1 MNATTK
7 ATQGVKEYAQLNQ
20 QLNELMAT
28 DIGSRIAAVTKAIDE
43 KKKELY
49 ELAKADDFEAVRE
62 GGWVLTVGTRTSI
75 DMNALLKAHGDAI
88 VKVCPGVLTI
98 DQAKFK
104 SAQKSIAELSRKS
117 ASQKDVLGI
126 SIEKY
131 AMPGTKV
138 PSIRKGATKE

>member
-1 MNATTK
+1 MTTEK

-28 DIGSRIAAVTKAIDE
+28 DIGSRIAAVTKAIDD

-49 ELAKADDFEAVRE
+49 ELAKEDGFEPVRE
-62 GGWVLTVGTRTSI
+62 SGYVLSVGTRANI

-88 VKVCPGVLTI
+88 VKACPEEMTI

-104 SAQKSIAELSRKS
+104 SAQKKIAELSRKS

-131 AMPGTKV
+131 AMMGTKV

>member
-1 MNATTK
+1 MTTEK

-28 DIGSRIAAVTKAIDE
+28 DIGSRIAALTKAIDD

-49 ELAKADDFEAVRE
+49 ELAKEDGFEPVRE
-62 GGWVLTVGTRTSI
+62 SGYVLTVGTRANI

-88 VKVCPGVLTI
+88 VKACPEAMTI

-104 SAQKSIAELSRKS
+104 NAQKKIAELSRKS

-131 AMPGTKV
+131 AMMGTKV

>member
-1 MNATTK
+1 MTTEK

-28 DIGSRIAAVTKAIDE
+28 DIGSRIAAVTKAIDD

-49 ELAKADDFEAVRE
+49 ELAKEDGFEAVRE
-62 GGWVLTVGTRTSI
+62 SGYVLTVGTRASI

-131 AMPGTKV
+131 AMMGTKV

>member
-1 MNATTK
+1 MTTEK
-7 ATQGVKEYAQLNQ
+7 ATQGVKEYAELNQ

-28 DIGSRIAAVTKAIDE
+28 DIGSRIAALTKAIDE

-49 ELAKADDFEAVRE
+49 ELAKEDGFEPVRE
-62 GGWVLTVGTRTSI
+62 SGYVLTVGTRANI

-88 VKVCPGVLTI
+88 VKACPEAMTI

-104 SAQKSIAELSRKS
+104 NAQKKIAELSRKS

-131 AMPGTKV
+131 AMMGTKV

>member
-1 MNATTK
+1 MTTIEK
-7 ATQGVKEYAQLNQ
+7 ATQGVKEYAELSQ

-28 DIGSRIAAVTKAIDE
+28 DIGSRIAAVTKAIDD

-49 ELAKADDFEAVRE
+49 ELAKEDGFEVVRE
-62 GGWVLTVGTRTSI
+62 GGYVLSVGTRANI

-88 VKVCPGVLTI
+88 IKACPEAVTI

-104 SAQKSIAELSRKS
+104 SAQKKIAELSRKS

-131 AMPGTKV
+131 AMMGTKV

>member
-1 MNATTK
+1 MNATQK
-7 ATQGVKEYAQLNQ
+7 ATQGVKDYAELNQ

-28 DIGSRIAAVTKAIDE
+28 DIGARIAAVTKAIDD

-49 ELAKADDFEAVRE
+49 ELAKEDGFEPVRE
-62 GGWVLTVGTRTSI
+62 GGYVLSVGTRANI

-131 AMPGTKV
+131 AMMGTKV

>member
-1 MNATTK
+1 MTTEK

-28 DIGSRIAAVTKAIDE
+28 DIGSRIAAVTKAIDD

>member
-1 MNATTK
+1 MTTEK
-7 ATQGVKEYAQLNQ
+7 ATQSVKEYAELNQ
-20 QLNELMAT
+20 QLNELMVT
-28 DIGSRIAAVTKAIDE
+28 DIGSRIAAVTKAIDD

-49 ELAKADDFEAVRE
+49 ELAKEDGFEVVRE
-62 GGWVLTVGTRTSI
+62 SGYVLTVGTRANI

-88 VKVCPGVLTI
+88 IKACPEAVTI

-104 SAQKSIAELSRKS
+104 NAQKKIAELSRKS

-131 AMPGTKV
+131 AMMGTKV

>member
-1 MNATTK
+1 MTTEK
-7 ATQGVKEYAQLNQ
+7 ATQGVKEYAELNQ

-28 DIGSRIAAVTKAIDE
+28 DIGSRIAAVTKAIDD

-49 ELAKADDFEAVRE
+49 ELAKEDGFEPVRE
-62 GGWVLTVGTRTSI
+62 SGYVLTVGTRANI

-131 AMPGTKV
+131 ATMGTKV

>member
-1 MNATTK
+1 MTTEK

-28 DIGSRIAAVTKAIDE
+28 DIGSRIAAVTKAIDD

-49 ELAKADDFEAVRE
+49 ELAKEDGFEPVRE
-62 GGWVLTVGTRTSI
+62 SGYVLSVGTRANI

-88 VKVCPGVLTI
+88 VKAYPEAVTI

-104 SAQKSIAELSRKS
+104 SAQKKIAELSRKS

-131 AMPGTKV
+131 AMMGTKV

>member
-1 MNATTK
+1 MTTEK

-28 DIGSRIAAVTKAIDE
+28 DIGSRIAAVTKAIDD

-49 ELAKADDFEAVRE
+49 ELAKEDGFEPVRE
-62 GGWVLTVGTRTSI
+62 SGYVLSVGTRANI

-88 VKVCPGVLTI
+88 VKACPEAMTI

-104 SAQKSIAELSRKS
+104 NAQKKIAELSRKS

-131 AMPGTKV
+131 AMMGTKV

>member
-1 MNATTK
+1 MTTEK

-28 DIGSRIAAVTKAIDE
+28 DIGSRIAAVTKAIDD

-49 ELAKADDFEAVRE
+49 ELAKEDGFEAVRE
-62 GGWVLTVGTRTSI
+62 SGYVLTVGTRANI

-131 AMPGTKV
+131 AMMGTKV

>member
-1 MNATTK
+1 MTTEK

-28 DIGSRIAAVTKAIDE
+28 DIGSRIAAVTKAIDD

-49 ELAKADDFEAVRE
+49 ELAKEDGFEAVRE
-62 GGWVLTVGTRTSI
+62 SGYVLTVGTRASI

-131 AMPGTKV
+131 AMMGTKI

>member
-1 MNATTK
+1 MTTEK
-7 ATQGVKEYAQLNQ
+7 ATQGVKEYAELNQ

-28 DIGSRIAAVTKAIDE
+28 DIGSRIAVVTKAIDE

-49 ELAKADDFEAVRE
+49 ELAKEDGFEVVRE
-62 GGWVLTVGTRTSI
+62 SGYVLTVGTRANI

-88 VKVCPGVLTI
+88 IKACPEAVTI

-104 SAQKSIAELSRKS
+104 SAQKKIAELSRKS

-131 AMPGTKV
+131 AMMGTKV

>member
-1 MNATTK
+1 MTTEK

>member
-1 MNATTK
+1 MTTEK

-28 DIGSRIAAVTKAIDE
+28 DIGSRIAAVTKAIDD

-49 ELAKADDFEAVRE
+49 ELAKEDGFEAVRE
-62 GGWVLTVGTRTSI
+62 SGYVLTVGTRANI

-88 VKVCPGVLTI
+88 IKACPEAMTI

-104 SAQKSIAELSRKS
+104 NAQKKIAELSRKS

-131 AMPGTKV
+131 AMMGTKV

>member
-1 MNATTK
+1 MTTEK
-7 ATQGVKEYAQLNQ
+7 ATQGVKEYAELNQ

-131 AMPGTKV
+131 AMMGTKV

>member
-1 MNATTK
+1 MTTEK

-28 DIGSRIAAVTKAIDE
+28 DIGARIAAVTKAIDD

-49 ELAKADDFEAVRE
+49 ELAKEDGFEPVRE
-62 GGWVLTVGTRTSI
+62 SGYVLSVGTRANI

-88 VKVCPGVLTI
+88 VKACHEAMTI

-104 SAQKSIAELSRKS
+104 SAQKKIAELSRKS

-131 AMPGTKV
+131 AMMGTKV

>member
-1 MNATTK
+1 MTTEK

-28 DIGSRIAAVTKAIDE
+28 DIGSRIAALTKAIDE

-49 ELAKADDFEAVRE
+49 EIAKEDGFEPVRE
-62 GGWVLTVGTRTSI
+62 SGYVLTVGTRACI

-88 VKVCPGVLTI
+88 VKACPEAMTI

-104 SAQKSIAELSRKS
+104 NAQKKIAELSRKS

-131 AMPGTKV
+131 ATMGTKV

>member
-1 MNATTK
+1 MTTEK
-7 ATQGVKEYAQLNQ
+7 ATQGVKEYAELNQ

-28 DIGSRIAAVTKAIDE
+28 DIGSRIAVVTKAIDE

-49 ELAKADDFEAVRE
+49 ELAKEDGFEVVRE
-62 GGWVLTVGTRTSI
+62 SGYVLTVGTRANI

-88 VKVCPGVLTI
+88 IKACPEAVTI

-104 SAQKSIAELSRKS
+104 NAQKKIAELSRKS

-131 AMPGTKV
+131 AMMGTKV
-138 PSIRKGATKE
+138 PSIRKGAKE

>member
-1 MNATTK
+1 MTTEK

-28 DIGSRIAAVTKAIDE
+28 DIGSRIAALTKAIDD

-49 ELAKADDFEAVRE
+49 ELAKEDGFEPVRE
-62 GGWVLTVGTRTSI
+62 SGYVLTVGTRANI

-88 VKVCPGVLTI
+88 VKACPEAMTI

-104 SAQKSIAELSRKS
+104 NAQKKIAELSRKS

-131 AMPGTKV
+131 ATMGTKV

>member
-1 MNATTK
+1 MTTEK

-28 DIGSRIAAVTKAIDE
+28 DIGSRIAAVTKAIDD

-49 ELAKADDFEAVRE
+49 ELAKEDGFEPVRE
-62 GGWVLTVGTRTSI
+62 GGYVLSVGTRACI

-88 VKVCPGVLTI
+88 VKVCPSVLTI

-131 AMPGTKV
+131 ATMGTKV

>member
-1 MNATTK
+1 MNATQK
-7 ATQGVKEYAQLNQ
+7 ATQGVKDYAELNQ

-28 DIGSRIAAVTKAIDE
+28 DIGSRIAALTKAIDD

-49 ELAKADDFEAVRE
+49 ELAKEDGFEPVRE
-62 GGWVLTVGTRTSI
+62 SGYVLTVGTRANI

-88 VKVCPGVLTI
+88 VKACPEAMTI

-104 SAQKSIAELSRKS
+104 NAQKKIAELSRKS

-131 AMPGTKV
+131 ATMGSKV

>member
-1 MNATTK
+1 MTTEK
-7 ATQGVKEYAQLNQ
+7 ATQGVKEYAILNQ

-28 DIGSRIAAVTKAIDE
+28 DIGSRIAAVTKAIDD

-49 ELAKADDFEAVRE
+49 ELAKEDGFEPVRE
-62 GGWVLTVGTRTSI
+62 SGYVLTVGTRANI

-88 VKVCPGVLTI
+88 VKACPEAMTI

-104 SAQKSIAELSRKS
+104 NAQKKIAELSRKS

-131 AMPGTKV
+131 AMVGTKV
-138 PSIRKGATKE
+138 PSIRKGAKE

>member
-1 MNATTK
+1 MTTEK

-28 DIGSRIAAVTKAIDE
+28 DIGSRIAAVTKAIDD

-49 ELAKADDFEAVRE
+49 ELAKEDGFEPVRE
-62 GGWVLTVGTRTSI
+62 SGYVLTVGTRASI

-88 VKVCPGVLTI
+88 VKGCPGVLTI

-131 AMPGTKV
+131 AMMGTKV

>member
-1 MNATTK
+1 MTTEK

-28 DIGSRIAAVTKAIDE
+28 DIGSRIAALTKAIDD

-49 ELAKADDFEAVRE
+49 ELAKADDFEVVRE
-62 GGWVLTVGTRTSI
+62 SGYVLTVGTRANI

-88 VKVCPGVLTI
+88 VKACPEAMTI

-104 SAQKSIAELSRKS
+104 NAQKKIAELSRKS

-131 AMPGTKV
+131 AMMGTKV

>member
-1 MNATTK
+1 MTTEK

-28 DIGSRIAAVTKAIDE
+28 DIGSRIAAVTKAIDD

-49 ELAKADDFEAVRE
+49 ELAKEDGFEPVRE
-62 GGWVLTVGTRTSI
+62 RGYVLSVGTRANI

-88 VKVCPGVLTI
+88 VKACPEAVTI

-104 SAQKSIAELSRKS
+104 SAQKKIAELSRKS

-131 AMPGTKV
+131 AMMGTKV

>member
-1 MNATTK
+1 MTTEK

-49 ELAKADDFEAVRE
+49 ELAKADDFEVVRE
-62 GGWVLTVGTRTSI
+62 SGWVLTVGTRTSI

>member
-49 ELAKADDFEAVRE
+49 ELAKADDFEPVRE
-62 GGWVLTVGTRTSI
+62 SGYVLTVGTRASI

-88 VKVCPGVLTI
+88 VKACPEAVTI
-98 DQAKFK
+98 DQTKFK
-104 SAQKSIAELSRKS
+104 NAQKKIAELSRKS

-131 AMPGTKV
+131 AMMGTKV

>member
-1 MNATTK
+1 MTTEK
-7 ATQGVKEYAQLNQ
+7 ATQGVKEYAELNQ

-28 DIGSRIAAVTKAIDE
+28 DIGARIAAVTKAIDE

-49 ELAKADDFEAVRE
+49 ELAKADDFEPVRE
-62 GGWVLTVGTRTSI
+62 SGYVLSVGTRASI

-88 VKVCPGVLTI
+88 VKACPEAATI
-98 DQAKFK
+98 DPTQFK
-104 SAQKSIAELSRKS
+104 VAQKKIAELSRKS

-131 AMPGTKV
+131 ATPGTKV

>member
-1 MNATTK
+1 MTTEK
-7 ATQGVKEYAQLNQ
+7 ATQGVKEYAELNQ

>member
-1 MNATTK
+1 MTTEK

-28 DIGSRIAAVTKAIDE
+28 DIGSRIATVTKAIDD

-49 ELAKADDFEAVRE
+49 ELAKEDGFEPVRE
-62 GGWVLTVGTRTSI
+62 SGYVLSVGTRASI

-88 VKVCPGVLTI
+88 VKVCPGALTI

-104 SAQKSIAELSRKS
+104 SAQKKIAELSRKS

-131 AMPGTKV
+131 AMMGTKV

>member
-1 MNATTK
+1 MTTDK

-28 DIGSRIAAVTKAIDE
+28 DIGSRIAALTKAIDE

-49 ELAKADDFEAVRE
+49 ELAKEDGFEPVRE
-62 GGWVLTVGTRTSI
+62 SGYVLTVGTRANI

-88 VKVCPGVLTI
+88 VKACPEAMTI

-104 SAQKSIAELSRKS
+104 NAQKKIAELSRKS

-131 AMPGTKV
+131 AMMGTKV

>member
-1 MNATTK
+1 MTTEK

-28 DIGSRIAAVTKAIDE
+28 DTGSRIAAVTKAIDD

-49 ELAKADDFEAVRE
+49 ELAKEDGFEPVRE
-62 GGWVLTVGTRTSI
+62 SGYVLSVGTRANI

-88 VKVCPGVLTI
+88 VKACPEAVTI

-104 SAQKSIAELSRKS
+104 SAQKKIAELSRKS

-131 AMPGTKV
+131 AMMGTKV

>member
-1 MNATTK
+1 MTTEK
-7 ATQGVKEYAQLNQ
+7 ATQGVKEYAKLNQ

-49 ELAKADDFEAVRE
+49 ELAKEDGFEAVRE
-62 GGWVLTVGTRTSI
+62 SGYVLTVGTRASI

-88 VKVCPGVLTI
+88 VKACPEAMTI
-98 DQAKFK
+98 DQTKFK
-104 SAQKSIAELSRKS
+104 SAQKKIAELSRKS

>member
-1 MNATTK
+1 MTTEK
-7 ATQGVKEYAQLNQ
+7 ATQGVKEYAELNQ

-28 DIGSRIAAVTKAIDE
+28 DIGSRIAVVTKAIDD

-49 ELAKADDFEAVRE
+49 ELAKEDGFEAVRE
-62 GGWVLTVGTRTSI
+62 SGYVLTVGTRANI

-88 VKVCPGVLTI
+88 IKACPEAVTI

-104 SAQKSIAELSRKS
+104 SAQKKIAELSRKS

-131 AMPGTKV
+131 AMMGTKV
-138 PSIRKGATKE
+138 PSIRKGAKE

>member
-1 MNATTK
+1 MTTEK

-28 DIGSRIAAVTKAIDE
+28 DIGSRIAAVTKAIDD

-49 ELAKADDFEAVRE
+49 ELAKEDGFEPVRE
-62 GGWVLTVGTRTSI
+62 SGYVLSVGTRANI

-88 VKVCPGVLTI
+88 VKACPEAVTI

-104 SAQKSIAELSRKS
+104 NAQKKIAELSRKS

-131 AMPGTKV
+131 AMMGTKV